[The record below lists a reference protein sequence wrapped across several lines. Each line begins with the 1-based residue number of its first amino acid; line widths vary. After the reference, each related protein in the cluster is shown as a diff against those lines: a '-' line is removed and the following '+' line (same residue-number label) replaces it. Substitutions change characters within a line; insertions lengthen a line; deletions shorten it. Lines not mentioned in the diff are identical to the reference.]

1 MKHGIQSIQWVLD
14 RSGLGW
20 NGIERDL
27 DVGLKNAVELGLD
40 RKQAHL
46 DHEWNEH
53 EFNAMT
59 IT

>member
-1 MKHGIQSIQWVLD
+1 
-14 RSGLGW
+14 
-20 NGIERDL
+20 
-27 DVGLKNAVELGLD
+27 LKNAVELGLD